1 MRLST
6 GWRYATGAACT
17 TAALLFVARA
27 GADEVTLQSGA
38 IVRGHASEVQL
49 PDHSKAVEIR
59 TSTGTLIVFDRDS
72 VKQLKRG
79 AAGQKVVQAAN
90 KPRLTAKQQAWMTK
104 VRSLVSRLT
113 SGNRAQAQRARDEL
127 LKIDDPDALP
137 ALTRYLQ
144 QNPDEELRQIYV
156 AILRYLPGSSAVYY
170 LVSQS
175 LFDSSAQI
183 RQQAR
188 EAIGAERADSARTLY
203 VFALKL
209 RDPNLATRAALG
221 IQQIG
226 DPNGDAIPYLID
238 NLVYVGAREIDTPQV
253 TWVGWTAQFV
263 QCGGP
268 NFTGPTWFS
277 EMGGL
282 GGNVGGSPSVQIYGG
297 GRMVPDTPGAGPIV
311 TTVARPRTTFVAEST
326 NNPAVLEI
334 LLKLS
339 DQPRPGFGY
348 QAEQWRRWWDNE
360 KASRDSRKRAAD

>member
-6 GWRYATGAACT
+6 GWRCAMGAACT

-38 IVRGHASEVQL
+38 IVRGHASDVQL
-49 PDHSKAVEIR
+49 PDHSKVVEIR
-59 TSTGTLIVFDRDS
+59 TSSGALIVLERDS
-72 VKQLKRG
+72 VKQVKRI

-104 VRSLVSRLT
+104 VRSLVSHLT

-175 LFDSSAQI
+175 LFDSSSQI
-183 RQQAR
+183 RETAR
-188 EAIGAERADSARTLY
+188 NAIGAERADSARTLY

-209 RDPNLATRAALG
+209 VTQVSRHAPHWRFRRSATPTATRFR
-221 IQQIG
+221 I
-226 DPNGDAIPYLID
+226 
-238 NLVYVGAREIDTPQV
+238 
-253 TWVGWTAQFV
+253 
-263 QCGGP
+263 
-268 NFTGPTWFS
+268 
-277 EMGGL
+277 
-282 GGNVGGSPSVQIYGG
+282 
-297 GRMVPDTPGAGPIV
+297 
-311 TTVARPRTTFVAEST
+311 
-326 NNPAVLEI
+326 
-334 LLKLS
+334 
-339 DQPRPGFGY
+339 
-348 QAEQWRRWWDNE
+348 
-360 KASRDSRKRAAD
+360 